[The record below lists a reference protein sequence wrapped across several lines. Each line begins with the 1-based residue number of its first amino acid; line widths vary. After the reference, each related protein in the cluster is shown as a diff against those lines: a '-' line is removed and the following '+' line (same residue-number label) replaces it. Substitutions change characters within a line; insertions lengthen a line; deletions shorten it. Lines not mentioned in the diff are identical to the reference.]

1 MRHLAINLL
10 PWRQEIYQQQIKSF
24 IYKAIL
30 SLTFCIGSIAF
41 ILFLTQQIESEI
53 AHKREQIQQID
64 HQLVEVKQQTSALQ
78 KNYSAELQT
87 LKKIPTEQFLS
98 ILTVVS
104 QLPLRHG
111 ELKDLSLDFDKL
123 ILQGETEQH
132 HEFEQLQQFLK
143 QQKLFSNVKLLT
155 FKEQQIDKKR
165 AVIFALELSLNKLK
179 E

>member
-24 IYKAIL
+24 IYKTIL
-30 SLTFCIGSIAF
+30 SLILCISSIAF
-41 ILFLTQQIESEI
+41 IVFLTQQIESEI

-78 KNYSAELQT
+78 KNYSVELQS

-98 ILTVVS
+98 ILAIVS
-104 QLPLRHG
+104 QLPLQHG
-111 ELKDLSLDFDKL
+111 ELKELSLDFDKL

-132 HEFEQLQQFLK
+132 QEFEQLQQFLK

-165 AVIFALELSLNKLK
+165 AVIFAFELSLNKLK